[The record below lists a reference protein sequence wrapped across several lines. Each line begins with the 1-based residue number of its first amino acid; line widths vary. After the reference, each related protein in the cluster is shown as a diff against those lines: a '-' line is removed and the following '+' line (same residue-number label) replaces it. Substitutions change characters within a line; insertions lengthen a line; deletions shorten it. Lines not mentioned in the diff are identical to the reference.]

1 MLGIWILEN
10 IWVVIEFFYFS
21 LVVFYYGGLWDK
33 FVEKVLV
40 LDVFRLNFV
49 FIIDRE
55 ILYKLRGNFMFQFF
69 RLEKGDKDSFYFV
82 GLFSVFGKIFY
93 VVYVGWDIDQSQ
105 RFALLQGFSLG
116 GVVFRYV
123 DTFTREEDYF
133 EYLGDFNFKLKYF
146 VLKVIR
152 AIEWI
157 R

>member
-55 ILYKLRGNFMFQFF
+55 ILYKLRGNFMF
-69 RLEKGDKDSFYFV
+69 
-82 GLFSVFGKIFY
+82 
-93 VVYVGWDIDQSQ
+93 
-105 RFALLQGFSLG
+105 
-116 GVVFRYV
+116 
-123 DTFTREEDYF
+123 
-133 EYLGDFNFKLKYF
+133 
-146 VLKVIR
+146 
-152 AIEWI
+152 
-157 R
+157 